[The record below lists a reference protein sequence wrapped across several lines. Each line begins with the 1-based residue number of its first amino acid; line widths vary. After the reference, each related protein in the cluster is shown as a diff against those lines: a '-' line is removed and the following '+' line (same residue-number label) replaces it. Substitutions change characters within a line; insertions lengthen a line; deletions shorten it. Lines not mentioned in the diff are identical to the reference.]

1 MQGKDHA
8 LSGGL
13 AFAAVAPLLHVTPA
27 RPRRR
32 GCPDGWRRLLC
43 DIDEPGSTI
52 SRQGGFVTR
61 ALAVAVRRIS
71 GGHRKGTH

>member
-1 MQGKDHA
+1 MLGKDHA

-27 RPRRR
+27 
-32 GCPDGWRRLLC
+32 GLVAGVVLTAGAGLLPDL
-43 DIDEPGSTI
+43 DEPGSTI

-61 ALAVAVRRIS
+61 CLAVVVRRVVRGAPEVDS
-71 GGHRKGTH
+71 